1 MQAFAFGA
9 RREVGGQKLHGRF
22 CFSFNCGK
30 WAKVGQT
37 MQKWEKKIKGRP
49 ASRKQD
55 AVQCACKSC
64 GKRNKDI
71 IIAVVADL

>member
-9 RREVGGQKLHGRF
+9 RREVEGQKVHARF

-37 MQKWEKKIKGRP
+37 MQKREKKGSKGVP
-49 ASRKQD
+49 
-55 AVQCACKSC
+55 
-64 GKRNKDI
+64 
-71 IIAVVADL
+71 L